1 VKGKG
6 EETLAARMLRKAN
19 MLRKKNVT
27 HNIRESGE
35 QYRAK
40 GRTQG
45 DLNIPGRAA
54 PHAFVQLNPMVESL
68 LPIGSAEEE
77 QRKGFGNIRV
87 FGQQEEDGNT
97 QRSRVKDQEV
107 KSLLGVPHHKK
118 DNYCNY
124 LNS

>member
-1 VKGKG
+1 LSGIGSDSEDEEEKKEPEVGNLLNKVKGKG

-54 PHAFVQLNPMVESL
+54 PHAFVQLNPMVE
-68 LPIGSAEEE
+68 
-77 QRKGFGNIRV
+77 
-87 FGQQEEDGNT
+87 
-97 QRSRVKDQEV
+97 
-107 KSLLGVPHHKK
+107 
-118 DNYCNY
+118 Y
-124 LNS
+124 L